1 MRCIAAFIMLM
12 ASTSYSLLILMAK
25 RRWRHSHRLIAC
37 ALGLAGRV
45 ETSVKKSD
53 FEFDLPE
60 RLIAQSP
67 PANRSDARLMVI
79 DRQRQTI
86 HHQHFVDLPSLLTP
100 DDLLVFNDTRVIPAR
115 LFGQKESGGKIEVLF
130 ERVLSSRRV
139 LAQIRAN
146 RSPSLGAHLYS
157 LIDAC
162 VAKSLP
168 VRTGSLSWSFWMK
181 TLRRLQRNMG
191 TCRCHPI
198 SSGQMR

>member
-1 MRCIAAFIMLM
+1 M
-12 ASTSYSLLILMAK
+12 AT

-37 ALGLAGRV
+37 ALGLVGRV
-45 ETSVKKSD
+45 EASVKKSD

-86 HHQHFVDLPSLLTP
+86 HHQHFVDLPGLLTP

-115 LFGQKESGGKIEVLF
+115 LFGQKESGGKIEVC
-130 ERVLSSRRV
+130 LSGCFHLEESSLKYVRIDRR
-139 LAQIRAN
+139 
-146 RSPSLGAHLYS
+146 RSAPACYS
-157 LIDAC
+157 LIDAY
-162 VAKSLP
+162 VAQSLP
-168 VRTGSLSWSFWMK
+168 VRTGSLSWSFWMR

-198 SSGQMR
+198 SSGQM

>member
-1 MRCIAAFIMLM
+1 MRIRV
-12 ASTSYSLLILMAK
+12 SGPSGGK
-25 RRWRHSHRLIAC
+25 R
-37 ALGLAGRV
+37 
-45 ETSVKKSD
+45 EKSD

-86 HHQHFVDLPSLLTP
+86 HHQHFVDLPGLLTP

-146 RSPSLGAHLYS
+146 RSPSLGAWL
-157 LIDAC
+157 LLTDRC
-162 VAKSLP
+162 VRCEIVARDP
-168 VRTGSLSWSFWMK
+168 VTTGSLSWSFWMR
-181 TLRRLQRNMG
+181 TLRRLQRNMD

-198 SSGQMR
+198 SSGQMQ